1 MGFKKL
7 NREAVS
13 VQISLRLIGIYLSVF
28 LFGWACAVFSYSD
41 LIYSQPKV
49 PSKSEVVKTVKL
61 DQKIPLISYW
71 ISPEPS
77 SSS

>member
-1 MGFKKL
+1 MK
-7 NREAVS
+7 
-13 VQISLRLIGIYLSVF
+13 ISLKLIGIYLLVF

-49 PSKSEVVKTVKL
+49 SAKSEVVKTVKL

-71 ISPEPS
+71 IIPEPIS
-77 SSS
+77 SF